1 MELNQLMSAD
11 EFSLKV
17 ETYYHKTGRII
28 QLYDAVLSIA
38 EQHSIESEDIKHLIT
53 KQLKLKLKEEALELN
68 LIKGTKTKNK
78 LKCN

>member
-1 MELNQLMSAD
+1 MELNQLMTAD

-17 ETYYHKTGRII
+17 ETYYYNTGRII
-28 QLYDAVLSIA
+28 KLYDAVLAIA
-38 EQHSIESEDIKHLIT
+38 EQHNIEAEDIKHLIT